1 MDAVVDCATP
11 FTSYRE
17 PVVRAAIDAGAHY
30 VDVSGEALLIKG
42 IRDGPRCRTRPSP
55 AGVIMG
61 T

>member
-1 MDAVVDCATP
+1 M
-11 FTSYRE
+11 
-17 PVVRAAIDAGAHY
+17 VRAAIDAGAHY